1 MSAVTKHDSER
12 VIDMRNNTECWKLV
26 PEFGSQANLF
36 LNSSQGPLGIS
47 SSQWGVG
54 EKRNFRSKICKTAAS
69 YSLSEKQYY
78 EV

>member
-12 VIDMRNNTECWKLV
+12 VIDMRSNTECWKLV